1 MMLAYGT
8 RRNPRPPSLPTNPMI
23 PTFTRRF
30 VPALLLALGAA
41 TAGAQSATT
50 SRAIDRA
57 NMDSTCLAC
66 QDFYEYANGGWQSR
80 ATIPAAYAVWGS
92 FQQLSDKNEAVVRDI
107 LEDAAKRAPTAKPK
121 SNLWKIG
128 TFYGTCMDS
137 TRIEAL
143 GRTPLQPTLDAI
155 AAITSREQLG
165 DSFGDLDQRAGLA
178 PFGIGTAQDPKS
190 STDVIAQAGQGGLG
204 MPERDYYLRTDE
216 KSKALRDKYVDH
228 ITRTFMLIGENEADA
243 KADAGRVMALETR
256 LAAGSMP
263 RVAMRDP
270 NAVYHKMSLA
280 EFQAIA
286 PHVNMTRY
294 LEQVGAKRVS
304 VVNVRQ
310 PDFFRTLDT
319 LVATVPLEDWKAYLR
334 WRAASKGAAALGSAF
349 VNQAFS
355 WQQNLTGA
363 KELRPRWKRCVD
375 ATNAVLGEAVG
386 EVYVSRTFTPAAKA
400 RALAMVNNL
409 RDALRERIGQLGW
422 MSDTTKRQALVKLD
436 AFTRKIGYPDK
447 WRDYTA
453 LQVKPGAYAQNLQ
466 AANRWATARDWAKL
480 GKPVDRTEWAMTP
493 HMVNAYYNPVLN
505 EIVFPAGILQ
515 SPFYDPNA
523 DDAVNYGGMGAV
535 IGHEMTHGFDDQ
547 GRQFDAS
554 GNLRDWWTGQDAAAY
569 KARAQLVSDQFDRY
583 TVIDTATHVN
593 GKLTLG
599 ENIADLGGLTIAYAA
614 FQKSLAGKPR
624 PPRIDGFTPEQRFFL
639 SWAQVW
645 REASRA
651 EAQRVQVNT
660 NPHAPARWRVNG
672 PLSNM
677 PEFAK
682 AFSCSPGDPMVR
694 ADSIRAQIW

>member
-1 MMLAYGT
+1 MM
-8 RRNPRPPSLPTNPMI
+8 PI
-23 PTFTRRF
+23 FTRR
-30 VPALLLALGAA
+30 VLTTVLVVLGAT

-57 NMDSTCLAC
+57 NMDTTCTAC
-66 QDFYEYANGGWQSR
+66 RDFYEYANGGWQSR

-92 FQQLSDKNEAVVRDI
+92 FQQLSDKNEAVVHEI
-107 LEDAAKRAPTAKPK
+107 LDDAAKRAPTAKQG

-128 TFYGTCMDS
+128 TFYGACMDS
-137 TRIEAL
+137 ARIEAL

-155 AAITSREQLG
+155 AAISTREQLT
-165 DSFGDLDQRAGLA
+165 DSFGDLDRRAGLA
-178 PFGIGTAQDPKS
+178 PFGISAGQDPKNS
-190 STDVIAQAGQGGLG
+190 ADVIAQAGQGGLG
-204 MPERDYYLRTDE
+204 MPERDYYLRTDD
-216 KSKALRDKYVDH
+216 KSKALRDKYVEH
-228 ITRTFMLIGENEADA
+228 VTRTLVLIGESEAEAKSDA
-243 KADAGRVMALETR
+243 ARVMALETR
-256 LAAGSMP
+256 LAGASMP

-280 EFQAIA
+280 EFQALT

-294 LEQVGAKRVS
+294 LDRVGAKQVA

-310 PDFFRTLDT
+310 PDFFRALDT
-319 LVATVPLEDWKAYLR
+319 LVATAPLDDWKAYLR
-334 WRAASKGAAALGSAF
+334 WRAASAASPALSGAF

-363 KELRPRWKRCVD
+363 KELRPRWKRCVGT
-375 ATNAVLGEAVG
+375 TNAVLGEAVG

-409 RDALRERIGQLGW
+409 RDVLRERIGQLGW

-447 WRDYTA
+447 WRDYSA
-453 LQVKPGAYAQNLQ
+453 LQVKPGAYAENLQ

-480 GKPVDRTEWAMTP
+480 GKPVDRTEWGMTP
-493 HMVNAYYNPVLN
+493 PTVNAYYSPTMN

-515 SPFYDPNA
+515 PPFYDPNA

-554 GNLRDWWTGQDAAAY
+554 GNLRDWWTPQDAAAY
-569 KARAQLVSDQFDRY
+569 KARAQLVSDQFDSY
-583 TVIDTATHVN
+583 TVIDSATHVN

-624 PPRIDGFTPEQRFFL
+624 PASIDGFTPEQRFFL

-645 REASRA
+645 RESSRP
-651 EAQRVQVNT
+651 EAARVQVNT

-677 PEFAK
+677 PEFAR

-694 ADSIRAQIW
+694 PDSLRAQIW